1 MELKNKTTLCTYI
14 DLKRENI
21 TKEEFLRQL
30 GEVLDEFT
38 DNDTL
43 YRISIGG
50 VVQVEHKKDCANFRE
65 IIRTELEKMV
75 KENPPCL

>member
-1 MELKNKTTLCTYI
+1 MEQKNKTTLCTYI
-14 DLKRENI
+14 DLERENI
-21 TKEEFLRQL
+21 TKDEFLRQL
-30 GEVLDEFT
+30 REVLDEFT

-43 YRISIGG
+43 CRISIGG
-50 VVQVEHKKDCANFRE
+50 VAQTEYKKDCANIRE

>member
-1 MELKNKTTLCTYI
+1 MEQTNKTTLCTYI
-14 DLKRENI
+14 DLKRETI

-30 GEVLDEFT
+30 GEILDEFT

-50 VVQVEHKKDCANFRE
+50 VVQVEHKPHECEAQ
-65 IIRTELEKMV
+65 
-75 KENPPCL
+75 